1 MCPNIQNVFVILSD
15 PSQMNNGFY
24 LCTKKN
30 SRNARF
36 VIQLCQLATAS
47 IAPDKRS
54 TQINIYLFL
63 HKNIYFDIVCT
74 EKKHRSGMHLKIA
87 LNIRCF

>member
-63 HKNIYFDIVCT
+63 HKNIYFENI
-74 EKKHRSGMHLKIA
+74 KKSINAFFLLSKVSY
-87 LNIRCF
+87 LE